1 VNISLTPEL
10 ENEIT
15 RRVASGRYGSASE
28 VVREALRLLLEAD
41 ELRALRKE
49 RLKAELEVGM
59 ADIEGGRVGRLDDAL
74 MDRIKAEGRARRG
87 A

>member
-1 VNISLTPEL
+1 MNISLTPEL